1 MKLSFDERPYSG
13 STFRPRPEI
22 HFDPQTN
29 LLIVA
34 TPWGPRAGAR
44 KAIDRMLN
52 YLMLAQG
59 DKEVTSP
66 FERLSCLSVA
76 ANNLRTSALLA
87 NEAIYRDE
95 NKTEYKVG
103 VEIFAAYFQGNEG
116 VWVQAGHPHILLSR
130 TDNSVTPL
138 GCPTDLSF
146 DLSSKENLLAPLP
159 SLLLGLDST
168 VNLTIGS
175 FRAQVGDKI
184 VLLSH
189 SQPPRQIFSFESSQV
204 KLDTL
209 SKSIAQQAP
218 DLAFWLG
225 ILELRA
231 S

>member
-13 STFRPRPEI
+13 GTFRPRPEI
-22 HFDPQTN
+22 HFDPQAN

-34 TPWGPRAGAR
+34 TPWGPRSGAR
-44 KAIDRMLN
+44 KAIERMLE

-87 NEAIYRDE
+87 NEAIYRDD
-95 NKTEYKVG
+95 NKNEYKVG
-103 VEIFAAYFQGNEG
+103 VEIFAAYFHGTEC
-116 VWVQAGHPHILLSR
+116 VWVQAGHPQILLARADS
-130 TDNSVTPL
+130 SVVPL
-138 GCPTDLSF
+138 GCPTDLAF
-146 DLSSKENLLAPLP
+146 DLSSKEKLLAPLP

-175 FRAQVGDKI
+175 FRALEGDKI
-184 VLLSH
+184 ILLAH
-189 SQPPRQIFSFESSQV
+189 SQPPREIFSFEKDQV
-204 KLDTL
+204 KLETI
-209 SKSIAQQAP
+209 SRTIAQKAP
-218 DLAFWLG
+218 DIAFWLG
-225 ILELRA
+225 ILELKA